1 MASQR
6 PRRAGTNRR
15 PGLVDAPKRRRTAAE
30 IQEDDER
37 EAAAADAKRKA
48 TNQVHSSAARKH
60 AARPDLLTAKHTPP
74 SASDDHDSLEGDVD
88 MEHPASDQEF
98 DEPPAS
104 TVDTDSDGMA
114 LGTED
119 DNDEFTAD
127 GDDDR
132 DDDYVQ
138 PDDPDS
144 DHAPSD
150 HAPSDHTLS
159 DADIAA
165 DNTELKAAFAEF
177 LKSHGKAKKNTT
189 AATTA
194 NKGKGKAVAK
204 GNAPKKG
211 LLRAEIVDS
220 RNTVPVAN
228 VPATSASKR
237 KAAAPTPQ
245 MEIPP
250 INKRAR
256 PAEIGG
262 LKTNWKKAVIIPDA
276 RGRSSTSANARARG
290 SSRSA
295 MRTDQS
301 R

>member
-1 MASQR
+1 ME
-6 PRRAGTNRR
+6 PGIVAG
-15 PGLVDAPKRRRTAAE
+15 G
-30 IQEDDER
+30 
-37 EAAAADAKRKA
+37 
-48 TNQVHSSAARKH
+48 SH
-60 AARPDLLTAKHTPP
+60 ATPP
-74 SASDDHDSLEGDVD
+74 DGVNMRALWQCRLLDDSLEGDVD

-165 DNTELKAAFAEF
+165 DDGLDNAELKAAFAEF

-204 GNAPKKG
+204 GNAPK
-211 LLRAEIVDS
+211 
-220 RNTVPVAN
+220 
-228 VPATSASKR
+228 R

-245 MEIPP
+245 METPP

-295 MRTDQS
+295 MRTGTSSEGDYGKA
-301 R
+301 RCIFACA